1 MKPYSALVAVGLAA
15 CGGVPVVS
23 PHAAAAPSVSV
34 APSAS
39 AAPPTV
45 PSASASVTSPA
56 APVARASLVAQAKVQ
71 ADGLGWTSDGA
82 RVALLKGGVLTLREG
97 RDLAPVVGLTG
108 GMTKAPRGF
117 GPVLAASKGT
127 LLVVAGVAFELPSG
141 RRLELPL
148 PKGADCEPPFYSADG
163 TRASA
168 NCVENGTE
176 DVIVLDAGNASV
188 LGRYDEF
195 HTAAPV
201 RAGSL
206 TATGKFL
213 QWRSRASGAFEEISS
228 HVTGPEVGSQ
238 AAMSP
243 DERYLFLAVDLD
255 WYTDDKTPPKL
266 VTSKDGRLV
275 AVLPRWIRGVDFS
288 PQGNLFLARAS
299 SHTDLAREAPARAVV
314 YQSGTGVPL
323 LSIDVPTADIAR
335 AAFSN
340 DERKLAILAKDGVLR
355 VFALEIP

>member
-1 MKPYSALVAVGLAA
+1 MKPSHALVATILAA

-23 PHAAAAPSVSV
+23 PHAAAAPVVSV
-34 APSAS
+34 APPAS
-39 AAPPTV
+39 AAPATI

-56 APVARASLVAQAKVQ
+56 APVARASLVAQAKVE

-82 RVALLKGGVLTLREG
+82 RLALVKGGVLTLREG
-97 RDLAPVVGLTG
+97 RDLAPVAGLTG
-108 GMTKAPRGF
+108 GVAKAPRGF
-117 GPVLAASKGT
+117 GPVLTASKGT
-127 LLVVAGVAFELPSG
+127 LLVVGGVAFELPSG

-148 PKGADCEPPFYSADG
+148 PKGADCDAPVYSADG

-168 NCVENGTE
+168 NCVENGAE
-176 DVIVLDAGNASV
+176 EVIVLDAGNAAV

-201 RAGSL
+201 RAASL
-206 TATGKFL
+206 TASGKFL

-238 AAMSP
+238 AVMSP

-255 WYTDDKTPPKL
+255 WYTEDRTPPKL
-266 VTSKDGRLV
+266 VTSRDGRPV
-275 AVLPRWIRGVDFS
+275 AVLPRWIRSVDFS
-288 PQGNLFLARAS
+288 PQGSLFLARAS
-299 SHTDLAREAPARAVV
+299 SHADLAKAAPARAVV

-323 LSIDVPTADIAR
+323 LSIDVPTVDVTR
-335 AAFSN
+335 AVFSN